1 MRECRPIVVVRSDVG
16 HTDVQD
22 VREDVDKKDSGAEAC
37 DVVVPLHRSL
47 RDGVELNSFRD
58 TDP

>member
-1 MRECRPIVVVRSDVG
+1 MWATQP
-16 HTDVQD
+16 VQD

-37 DVVVPLHRSL
+37 DVVVRLYRSL
-47 RDGVELNSFRD
+47 RDGVELNSLRD